1 MVRYSV
7 MVRLKDDLNMVYIT
21 SILTES
27 SYIIKKNNYC
37 SFLYFNEMS
46 SNNITLPEYA
56 VPQIEA
62 LP

>member
-7 MVRLKDDLNMVYIT
+7 MVRLRDDANMVYIT

-27 SYIIKKNNYC
+27 SYISKKSNYFF
-37 SFLYFNEMS
+37 FLYFNEMS

>member
-1 MVRYSV
+1 
-7 MVRLKDDLNMVYIT
+7 MVRLRDDLNMVYIT

-27 SYIIKKNNYC
+27 SYIIKKKTNYF

>member
-7 MVRLKDDLNMVYIT
+7 MVRLRDDTNMVYIT

-27 SYIIKKNNYC
+27 SYISKKSNYF

>member
-7 MVRLKDDLNMVYIT
+7 MVRLRDDLNMVYIT

-27 SYIIKKNNYC
+27 SYISKKSNYF

>member
-7 MVRLKDDLNMVYIT
+7 MVRLRDDVNIVYIT

-27 SYIIKKNNYC
+27 SYISKKSNYF

-46 SNNITLPEYA
+46 SNNMTLPEYA

>member
-7 MVRLKDDLNMVYIT
+7 MVRLRDDVNIVYIT

-27 SYIIKKNNYC
+27 SYISKKSNYF

>member
-1 MVRYSV
+1 MLRYSV
-7 MVRLKDDLNMVYIT
+7 MVKKRGYNYG
-21 SILTES
+21 SISHFFLTES

>member
-1 MVRYSV
+1 MVRYYV
-7 MVRLKDDLNMVYIT
+7 MVRLRDDTNMVYIT

-27 SYIIKKNNYC
+27 SYISKKSNYF

-56 VPQIEA
+56 VPQIDA

>member
-7 MVRLKDDLNMVYIT
+7 MVRLRDDTNMVYIT

-27 SYIIKKNNYC
+27 SYISKKSNYF

-56 VPQIEA
+56 VPQIDA